1 MDLLRVCYTTCRGH
15 VEMLIC
21 CGFVVD
27 VVVNLSCCTFFA
39 YFTLSTTTVVASGSC
54 TTNPPPQL
62 IELMEFEQLL
72 DSFDLSYSLLW
83 ICCGFV
89 DTTIWQVHNKSR
101 HWSSICCVTCRTI
114 YNTKY
119 GGRAYSIDAVR
130 RTSRVSSTAVSLD
143 NKGRVLLTTRSKLP
157 RWNFLSPQLATNFQT
172 KVP

>member
-1 MDLLRVCYTTCRGH
+1 
-15 VEMLIC
+15 MLIC

-39 YFTLSTTTVVASGSC
+39 YFTLSTTTVVASASC

-89 DTTIWQVHNKSR
+89 DTTI
-101 HWSSICCVTCRTI
+101 
-114 YNTKY
+114 
-119 GGRAYSIDAVR
+119 
-130 RTSRVSSTAVSLD
+130 
-143 NKGRVLLTTRSKLP
+143 
-157 RWNFLSPQLATNFQT
+157 
-172 KVP
+172 